1 MTYMYLTIGFLVG
14 LVVGVYMMRTE
25 EDKESNFKRGYRFAA
40 ESLLKSEGKLRPW
53 NDGYC
58 DYNDFDR
65 GIARAEFDFDRLMQI
80 PKEITPWSEK
90 DRRIWRRN
98 HVQKLGLPEMV
109 NLSKGE

>member
-1 MTYMYLTIGFLVG
+1 MNYMYMTMGFLAG
-14 LVVGVYMMRTE
+14 LALGVYMMRTQ
-25 EDKESNFKRGYRFAA
+25 EDKETNFKRGYRFAA
-40 ESLLKSEGKLRPW
+40 ESLLSSAGKFRPW

-65 GIARAEFDFDRLMQI
+65 GIARAEFDFDRLMQS
-80 PKEITPWSEK
+80 PEDKPWSDKE
-90 DRRIWRRN
+90 RRIWRRN